1 MKKVSTMKIKQILL
15 VIMCLGVITTT
26 EAQLLKKLKKR
37 AEKAA
42 ERTIL
47 NRTDKEVS
55 KKTDKTIDGAINKKD
70 KKEADEQNSNKEA
83 ENSALDKNTK
93 AKNEFYKAD
102 LEIKIM
108 ENGSLNQTQYFD
120 ANEVA
125 VRSIQDNMPKPS
137 YIDSE
142 GFIYTFKDGEYTKT
156 SIVALQSQGMMVPT
170 MMLEAYKLP
179 PEPFMAQLQK
189 QNDLGMTANP
199 FNGIVEFAFIY
210 KPDDFRYED
219 YKESTQIIR
228 GETYTKFELLN
239 EPGFKGNYVLFDAKN
254 RLTEVYSNKLES
266 ASSTDDMYS
275 MSMVPPGKSLLV
287 YNYTPVEVQLPQARE
302 VRMQGQGLMEGVM
315 DNIVKGGKQPKE
327 DIDEDDYDTSN
338 TKGMTKSVKK
348 SLKNHKVTANDLP
361 QSYDFDWQLETEMVL
376 NTRKKEVMDMTFL
389 IKEGATYQATQIAQ
403 KESRDMGNSTMLFDS
418 NLNTMVMFMEAQGQK
433 LMKIHPIPEPTQSN
447 SKIDYK
453 ITELASKTI
462 LGFSCKGIQLEDDK
476 YIFKVYHATNAP
488 VTLSN
493 FLSFSGNK
501 NMELPDI
508 DPKILS
514 QFSNGLILEMEMI
527 DKKKSKNNVTI
538 TAKALKND
546 PISIMKSEYKTMNLF
561 SNGSMSNN

>member
-1 MKKVSTMKIKQILL
+1 
-15 VIMCLGVITTT
+15 MCLGVITTT

-55 KKTDKTIDGAINKKD
+55 KKTDKTIDEAIK
-70 KKEADEQNSNKEA
+70 KKEYKEDDEQNSKAEA
-83 ENSALDKNTK
+83 KNSALDKNTK
-93 AKNEFYKAD
+93 AKHEFYKAD

-108 ENGSLNQTQYFD
+108 ENGTLKQTQYFD

-125 VRSIQDNMPKPS
+125 IKSIQDNMPKPS

-142 GFIYTFKDGEYTKT
+142 GFIYTFRDGEYTKT
-156 SIVALQSQGMMVPT
+156 SVVALQSQGMMVPT

-228 GETYTKFELLN
+228 GERYTKFELLE

-254 RLTEVYSNKLES
+254 RMTEVYSNKLES
-266 ASSTDDMYS
+266 AASTDDMYS

-315 DNIVKGGKQPKE
+315 NNIVKGGNQPKN
-327 DIDEDDYDTSN
+327 DTDDDDYNTSDS
-338 TKGMTKSVKK
+338 KGQVKSVKN
-348 SLKNHKVTANDLP
+348 SLKNHKVTVNDLP
-361 QSYDFDWQLETEMVL
+361 QSYDFDWQLKTETVL

-403 KESRDMGNSTMLFDS
+403 KESKEMGNSTMLFDL
-418 NLNTMVMFMEAQGQK
+418 NLNAMIMFMEAQGQK
-433 LMKIHPIPEPTQSN
+433 FMQIHPIPETTQSN
-447 SKIDYK
+447 SQIDYK

-462 LGFSCKGIQLEDDK
+462 LGFNCKGIQLEDDK
-476 YIFKVYHATNAP
+476 YILKVYHATNAP

-514 QFSNGLILEMEMI
+514 QFSNGLILEMNMI
-527 DKKKSKNNVTI
+527 DKKKSKNNVNI
-538 TAKALKND
+538 VAKSLKNKKA
-546 PISIMKSEYKTMNLF
+546 SIEKADYQTMDFF
-561 SNGSMSNN
+561 SGAQMLKKN